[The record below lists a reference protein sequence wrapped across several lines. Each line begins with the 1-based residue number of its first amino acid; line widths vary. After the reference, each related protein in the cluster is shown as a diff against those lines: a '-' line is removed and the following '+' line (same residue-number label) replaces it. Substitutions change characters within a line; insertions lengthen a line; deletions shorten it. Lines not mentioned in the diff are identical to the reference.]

1 MLYLQR
7 GYKRRKPLNQHVTAN
22 SAGEAI
28 QQMLVEKKI
37 SSKINYDVLRGL
49 SDDNP
54 VEECTEQS
62 TTTATPATQ
71 PSSLSRKRT
80 FSLVDSSSGSGS
92 NSNKIN
98 SPGLFSN
105 PKSSR

>member
-1 MLYLQR
+1 
-7 GYKRRKPLNQHVTAN
+7 VTAN

-37 SSKINYDVLRGL
+37 SSKINYDVLREL

-54 VEECTEQS
+54 VQDSKEQS
-62 TTTATPATQ
+62 SSTSFTTNAPTIQ
-71 PSSLSRKRT
+71 SSSLSRKRT
-80 FSLVDSSSGSGS
+80 FSLVDSSSGGSSSSS
-92 NSNKIN
+92 NSNKIT
-98 SPGLFSN
+98 SPGNYSS